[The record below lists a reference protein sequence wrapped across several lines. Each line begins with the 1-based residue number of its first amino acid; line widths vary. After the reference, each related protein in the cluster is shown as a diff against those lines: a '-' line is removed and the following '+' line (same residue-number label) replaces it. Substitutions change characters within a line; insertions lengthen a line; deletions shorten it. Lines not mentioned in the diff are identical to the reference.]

1 MEFRGRT
8 LAITGLGGFVG
19 LRAAERARALGM
31 RVRGI
36 DRSDDALRHTA
47 RLGFDA
53 IRGDVREPADVRRLC
68 EGADVVLHTAAVVE
82 EDGDRAHFHSV
93 NVEGT
98 RCVAE
103 GARDAGVRRF
113 VHLSSVM
120 VYGFTYPE
128 EVDEDGPL
136 RGEGNP
142 YCETKIESERVA
154 RAFDEPAGMRVV
166 ALRAGDVYG
175 PGSIPWVVRPIGL
188 MRRGLFVLPDGGRG
202 VMNPIY
208 IDDLVD
214 AAFAAV
220 TRDLGDVAFNVTDG
234 AALTFGSYFTQLGAP
249 LGVRRIR
256 TLPVGV
262 LRASF
267 AALERGARL
276 VGLRAPVSPAAIDF
290 VARPHRV
297 SSARVRDALGW
308 SPCVSI
314 AEGLRRTHAWLRSEG
329 LV

>member
-1 MEFRGRT
+1 MELRGRT
-8 LAITGLGGFVG
+8 LAITGIGGFVG

-31 RVRGI
+31 RVRGL
-36 DRSDDALRHTA
+36 DLGDDALRRVG

-53 IRGDVREPADVRRLC
+53 IRGDVREPGDVRRLC
-68 EGADVVLHTAAVVE
+68 EGANVVLHTAAVVE
-82 EDGDRAHFHSV
+82 EDGDRAHFRSV
-93 NVEGT
+93 NVDGT
-98 RCVAE
+98 RCVAQV
-103 GARDAGVRRF
+103 ARDAGARHF
-113 VHLSSVM
+113 VQVSSVM
-120 VYGFTYPE
+120 VYGFAYPCD
-128 EVDEDGPL
+128 VDEDGPL

-154 RAFDEPAGMRVV
+154 LSFDARGGMRVV

-202 VMNPIY
+202 VMNPVY
-208 IDDLVD
+208 VDDLVD

-220 TRDLGDVAFNVTDG
+220 TRDVGEVAFNVTDG
-234 AALTFGSYFTQLGAP
+234 AALTFASYFTQLGAP

-256 TLPVGV
+256 TLPAGV

-267 AALERGARL
+267 GVLERGARL
-276 VGLRAPVSPAAIDF
+276 AGLRAPVSPAAVDF
-290 VARPHRV
+290 VARPHAV
-297 SSARVRDALGW
+297 SSARVRNVLGW
-308 SPCVSI
+308 APRVAI